1 MAEPK
6 SETHAADEI
15 LSSSDHTQT
24 NHDSDLDAVIGRD
37 FTVDN
42 DDLPKGYYFSLSFIG
57 SMFAIGANL
66 GSGTGAFSL
75 IAPILSFIDEDI
87 GPSPNLTW
95 VALAYLLT
103 TSIGF
108 AFVGRLSDI
117 FGRRWFYIFA
127 AALATVGSI
136 VAATAQSINALIAAE
151 CIMGFAASAQVLY
164 GRKLIYE
171 LTKTM
176 LTSLKLQSANWF
188 P

>member
-6 SETHAADEI
+6 SNTHTANEI
-15 LSSSDHTQT
+15 LSSSDHTPT
-24 NHDSDLDAVIGRD
+24 NHDADLDAAIGRD

-42 DDLPKGYYFSLSFIG
+42 DDLPKGYYFSPSFIG

-66 GSGTGAFSL
+66 CSGTGAFTL

-136 VAATAQSINALIAAE
+136 VAATAQSINVLIAAE

-164 GRKLIYE
+164 GRKSIHE
-171 LTKTM
+171 LVKAM
-176 LTSLKLQSANWF
+176 FTSVKPLLVNLF